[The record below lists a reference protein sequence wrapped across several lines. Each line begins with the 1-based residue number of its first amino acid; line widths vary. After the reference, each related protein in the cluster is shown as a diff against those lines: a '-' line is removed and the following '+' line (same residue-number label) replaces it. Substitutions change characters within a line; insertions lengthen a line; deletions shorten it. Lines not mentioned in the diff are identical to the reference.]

1 MSDDLTDEFS
11 ESSQAPELTK
21 SIDYAI
27 QLVDRKVNGFNDW
40 RIKEVGLQLALF
52 GLAEVQAK
60 RVSNLSALVYNLE
73 SQVFSEDTIRNLEP
87 SKLVGLYKMGV
98 EALNESSSYV
108 RSTLKSIDWG
118 NVEAQLLA
126 LAATDPA
133 DKTQAGTDVQ
143 AIVSAILSNL
153 NVNAVAAPPK
163 KTTEE

>member
-1 MSDDLTDEFS
+1 MQMTDDIDNEEEDAIVEEPKSLTH
-11 ESSQAPELTK
+11 

-27 QLVDRKVNGFNDW
+27 KLVDKDVNGFNDW
-40 RIKEVGLQLALF
+40 RIKEVGLQLTLF

-73 SQVFSEDTIRNLEP
+73 SQVFSDETIRNLEP
-87 SKLVGLYKMGV
+87 SKLLSLYKMGV

-143 AIVSAILSNL
+143 AIVSAILANL
-153 NVNAVAAPPK
+153 NVNAVPPK
-163 KTTEE
+163 KE